1 MNTQPVASAAPRDE
15 ATLRYFDTHTPEY
28 DVSRLGRAA
37 DAIARRAD
45 ESSSL
50 IDLGCGAGNTLRF
63 LMERTGIRE
72 IAGVDVSPRY
82 LVLTHEEVG
91 CPVYEGSVLDEAF
104 VTGIG
109 RRYDFAVVAA
119 VLHHLIGR
127 TRSASRA
134 RAELAISN
142 ALRLL
147 RPGGFL
153 VVVEPVWYPSLA
165 MDGLFYVKKALTAVT
180 SERVS
185 ILGEWNNIGPPVVS
199 SLHDR
204 GAVRHARPR
213 RSAGARREARRR
225 ARAGAGA
232 ATLPAARG
240 DDPGRGGDLVD
251 RDG

>member
-1 MNTQPVASAAPRDE
+1 VNTQPVASAAPRDE
-15 ATLRYFDTHTPEY
+15 ATLRYFDAHTPEY
-28 DVSRLGRAA
+28 DESRLGRAA

-45 ESSSL
+45 ASSSL

-72 IAGVDVSPRY
+72 VAGVDVSPRY
-82 LVLTHEEVG
+82 LALTHEEVG
-91 CPVYEGSVLDEAF
+91 CPVYEGSVLDQAF
-104 VTGIG
+104 VAGIG

-134 RAELAISN
+134 HAELAISN

-153 VVVEPVWYPSLA
+153 VVVEPVWYPSLV

-199 SLHDR
+199 YYTTEQLCDMLAGEGGLELVEKHVDEHEL
-204 GAVRHARPR
+204 APVLRPFLR
-213 RSAGARREARRR
+213 RVETTLVAEAIS
-225 ARAGAGA
+225 
-232 ATLPAARG
+232 
-240 DDPGRGGDLVD
+240 
-251 RDG
+251 